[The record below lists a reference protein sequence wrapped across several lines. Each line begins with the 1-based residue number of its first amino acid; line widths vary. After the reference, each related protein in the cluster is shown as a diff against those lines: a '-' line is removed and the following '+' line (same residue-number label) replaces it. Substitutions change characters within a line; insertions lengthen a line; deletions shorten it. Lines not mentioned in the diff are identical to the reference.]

1 MAPPLILVPGLG
13 FGGAGILRTG
23 AEVEAPRL
31 PGRRVP
37 PPRWSGSLA
46 DKARALGALVANVD
60 GGAPHLVAHS
70 MGGNIVLEMLR
81 LRPDLATGRIVLLGA
96 PLHGSMTARRVVGL
110 PLGRAV
116 IGRCMAEVMQRT
128 FPLPD
133 GREIGGIAGTVAFG
147 IGRLFGAGVP
157 GDGAVA
163 IDEALD
169 DGMTD
174 VRKIASSHTAML
186 FSRAVA
192 ACIHGFLE
200 SGRFGSC
207 GPGIS
212 SG

>member
-1 MAPPLILVPGLG
+1 VAPPLILVPGLG
-13 FGGAGILRTG
+13 FGGAEFFVL
-23 AEVEAPRL
+23 APRL
-31 PGRRVP
+31 RRLGYPVVVF
-37 PPRWSGSLA
+37 RHLAWSGALA

-81 LRPDLATGRIVLLGA
+81 LRPDLATGRIVLLGT

-128 FPLPD
+128 FPLPA

-186 FSRAVA
+186 FSREVA
-192 ACIHGFLE
+192 ACIHRFLD
-200 SGRFGSC
+200 SGGFGSC
-207 GPGIS
+207 GSGIS